1 MNSIELKNGCIVY
14 YGNPAGYL
22 KEDKATVD
30 KMFQSKEF
38 EEWLTDRKIE
48 AQWKDGVFERLS
60 KGEHLIENSV
70 ERTPLKNVRI
80 WQLRSDSDFELRFR
94 SYDEIQNIYGE
105 PCIKNYEAVY
115 DGELDTND
123 LEAIY
128 SKFNMDHPVGFKG
141 HSLSISDVVEL
152 YDDSGSAFHY
162 VDRMGFKDIEFSNHE
177 QEHGITMSM

>member
-1 MNSIELKNGCIVY
+1 MSGIEFKNGCVVY

-38 EEWLTDRKIE
+38 EDWLAERNLE
-48 AQWKDGVFERLS
+48 ALWKDGVFERLS
-60 KGEHLIENSV
+60 KGEQLTENSEV
-70 ERTPLKNVRI
+70 RVPMKNVRI
-80 WQLRSDSDFELRFR
+80 WQLKPDSDFELRFR
-94 SYDEIQNIYGE
+94 SYDEIQNICGE
-105 PCIKNYEAVY
+105 PSIKNYDAVY

-128 SKFNMDHPVGFKG
+128 SKFNIDNPEGFTG

-162 VDRMGFKDIEFSNHE
+162 VDRIGFKEIEFGSNE
-177 QEHGITMSM
+177 QEHGITMRM

>member
-1 MNSIELKNGCIVY
+1 MSGIEFKNGCIVY

-22 KEDKATVD
+22 NEEKATVD

-38 EEWLTDRKIE
+38 EDWLADRNIE
-48 AQWKDGVFERLS
+48 ALWKDGVFERLS
-60 KGEHLIENSV
+60 KGEQLTENSEGRV
-70 ERTPLKNVRI
+70 PLKNVRI
-80 WQLRSDSDFELRFR
+80 WQLKPDSDFDLRFR
-94 SYDEIQNIYGE
+94 SYDEIQNVYGE
-105 PCIKNYEAVY
+105 PRIGNYEAVY

-162 VDRMGFKDIEFSNHE
+162 VDRIGFKEIEFGRNE

>member
-1 MNSIELKNGCIVY
+1 MSGIEFKNGCIIY

-22 KEDKATVD
+22 NEEEATVD

-38 EEWLTDRKIE
+38 EDWLADRNLE
-48 AQWKDGVFERLS
+48 ALWKDGVFERLS
-60 KGEHLIENSV
+60 KGEQLTENSEGRV
-70 ERTPLKNVRI
+70 PLKNVRI
-80 WQLRSDSDFELRFR
+80 WQLKPDSDYDLRFR
-94 SYDEIQNIYGE
+94 AYDEIQNVYGE
-105 PCIKNYEAVY
+105 PCIRNYEAVY

-152 YDDSGSAFHY
+152 YDDSGSASPVHQKPE
-162 VDRMGFKDIEFSNHE
+162 RNSTKR
-177 QEHGITMSM
+177 

>member
-1 MNSIELKNGCIVY
+1 MSGIEFKNGCIVY

-38 EEWLTDRKIE
+38 EDWLTDRNLE
-48 AQWKDGVFERLS
+48 ALWKDGVFERLS
-60 KGEHLIENSV
+60 KGEELTENSEGKV
-70 ERTPLKNVRI
+70 PLKNVRI
-80 WQLRSDSDFELRFR
+80 WQLKPESDFELRFR
-94 SYDEIQNIYGE
+94 SYDEIQNICGE
-105 PCIKNYEAVY
+105 PCIKNYDAVY
-115 DGELDTND
+115 GGELDTND

-128 SKFNMDHPVGFKG
+128 SRFNIDHPEGFTG

-152 YDDSGSAFHY
+152 YDDSGSTFHY
-162 VDRMGFKDIEFSNHE
+162 VNRIGFKEIEFGSNE

>member
-1 MNSIELKNGCIVY
+1 MNGIELKNGCIVY

-30 KMFQSKEF
+30 KIFQSKEF
-38 EEWLTDRKIE
+38 EDWLTDRKIE

-60 KGEHLIENSV
+60 KGEHLIEKSV
-70 ERTPLKNVRI
+70 ERAQLKNVRI

-94 SYDEIQNIYGE
+94 SYDEILKICGE
-105 PCIKNYEAVY
+105 PCMRNYEAVY

-128 SKFNMDHPVGFKG
+128 TKFNVEHPEGFKG

-162 VDRMGFKDIEFSNHE
+162 VDRIGFKETEFGGSE
-177 QEHGITMSM
+177 REHGISMSM

>member
-1 MNSIELKNGCIVY
+1 MSGIEFKNGCIVY

-38 EEWLTDRKIE
+38 EEWLADRNLE
-48 AQWKDGVFERLS
+48 ALWKDGVFERLS
-60 KGEHLIENSV
+60 NGEELTENSEGRV
-70 ERTPLKNVRI
+70 PLKNVRI
-80 WQLRSDSDFELRFR
+80 WQLKPDSDFELRFR
-94 SYDEIQNIYGE
+94 SYDEIQNICGE

-177 QEHGITMSM
+177 QKHGITMSM

>member
-1 MNSIELKNGCIVY
+1 MSGIEFKNGCIVY

-38 EEWLTDRKIE
+38 EDWLAERNLE
-48 AQWKDGVFERLS
+48 ALWKDGVFERLS
-60 KGEHLIENSV
+60 KGEQLTENSEV
-70 ERTPLKNVRI
+70 RVPMKNVRI
-80 WQLRSDSDFELRFR
+80 WQLKPDSDFELRFR
-94 SYDEIQNIYGE
+94 SYDEIQNICGE
-105 PCIKNYEAVY
+105 PSIKNYDAVY

-128 SKFNMDHPVGFKG
+128 SKFNIDNPEGFTG

-162 VDRMGFKDIEFSNHE
+162 VDRIGFKEIEFGSNE
-177 QEHGITMSM
+177 QEHGITMRM

>member
-1 MNSIELKNGCIVY
+1 MSGIEFKNDCIVY

-38 EEWLTDRKIE
+38 EEWLADRNLE
-48 AQWKDGVFERLS
+48 ALWKDGVFERLS
-60 KGEHLIENSV
+60 KGEQLTENSEGRV
-70 ERTPLKNVRI
+70 PLKNVRI
-80 WQLRSDSDFELRFR
+80 WQLKPDSDFELRFR

-105 PCIKNYEAVY
+105 PCINNYEAVY
-115 DGELDTND
+115 DGEFDTND

-162 VDRMGFKDIEFSNHE
+162 VDRIGFKEIEFGSNE

>member
-1 MNSIELKNGCIVY
+1 MSGIEIKNGCIVY

-22 KEDKATVD
+22 NEEKATVD

-38 EEWLTDRKIE
+38 EDWLADRNIQ
-48 AQWKDGVFERLS
+48 ALWKDGVFERLS
-60 KGEHLIENSV
+60 KGEQLTENSEGRV
-70 ERTPLKNVRI
+70 PLKNVRI
-80 WQLRSDSDFELRFR
+80 WQLKPDSDFDLRFR
-94 SYDEIQNIYGE
+94 SYDEIQNVYGE
-105 PCIKNYEAVY
+105 PSIGNYEAVY

-123 LEAIY
+123 LEVIY

-162 VDRMGFKDIEFSNHE
+162 VDRIGFKEIEFGSNE

>member
-1 MNSIELKNGCIVY
+1 MSGIEFKNGCIVY

-38 EEWLTDRKIE
+38 EDWLAERNLE
-48 AQWKDGVFERLS
+48 ALWKDGVFERLS
-60 KGEHLIENSV
+60 KGEQLSENSEV
-70 ERTPLKNVRI
+70 RVPMKNVRI
-80 WQLRSDSDFELRFR
+80 WQLKPDSDFELRFR
-94 SYDEIQNIYGE
+94 SYDEIQNISGE
-105 PCIKNYEAVY
+105 PSIKNYDAVY

-162 VDRMGFKDIEFSNHE
+162 VDRIGFKELELGSNE

>member
-1 MNSIELKNGCIVY
+1 MSGIEFKNGCIVY

-38 EEWLTDRKIE
+38 EEWLADRNLE
-48 AQWKDGVFERLS
+48 ALWKDGVFERLS
-60 KGEHLIENSV
+60 KGEQLTDNQEGRV
-70 ERTPLKNVRI
+70 PLKNVRI
-80 WQLRSDSDFELRFR
+80 WQLKSDSDFDLRFR
-94 SYDEIQNIYGE
+94 SYDEIQNSYGE
-105 PCIKNYEAVY
+105 PGIGNYEAVY

-162 VDRMGFKDIEFSNHE
+162 VDRIGFKEIEFGSNE
-177 QEHGITMSM
+177 QEHGITMSL